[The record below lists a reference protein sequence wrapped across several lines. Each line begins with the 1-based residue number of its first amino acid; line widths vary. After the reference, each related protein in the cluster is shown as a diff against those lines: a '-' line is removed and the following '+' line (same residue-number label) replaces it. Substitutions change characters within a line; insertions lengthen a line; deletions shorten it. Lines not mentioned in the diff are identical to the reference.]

1 MYKVW
6 EPGINENQVMDNEL
20 ILMKIRV
27 HKDYF

>member
-1 MYKVW
+1 MYKAW